1 MHVFEHMH
9 PFASNAYGCNGGI
22 GGRRGG
28 GGGVV
33 CKRLALASAGVVS
46 LGVASTV
53 VPIGGAV
60 DDEGGGAG
68 SRGDVATDNPHNSAN
83 AAASTTKVP
92 RRNRADVIQNLP
104 DSLQG
109 AAVEGRVASQVLLQK
124 VAGTRNSG
132 PISQTNRVVL
142 GTSSHSSSGPC
153 SPPHRYCAIAY
164 FLIFFALL
172 PIAYSIASCI
182 QIAYCVLANPLSPVL
197 LIAHCVCI
205 MRTAYCVLRT
215 AYCVLRKDDRSA

>member
-46 LGVASTV
+46 LGVAPTVV

-92 RRNRADVIQNLP
+92 RRNRADVIRNLAH
-104 DSLQG
+104 SLQG
-109 AAVEGRVASQVLLQK
+109 AAGEGRVASQVLLQK
-124 VAGTRNSG
+124 VVGQKKQR

-142 GTSSHSSSGPC
+142 GTSPDSSSSPC
-153 SPPHRYCAIAY
+153 SPPTARTPIWLAVHLAGRFSHPAQT
-164 FLIFFALL
+164 LRGAL
-172 PIAYSIASCI
+172 
-182 QIAYCVLANPLSPVL
+182 
-197 LIAHCVCI
+197 
-205 MRTAYCVLRT
+205 R
-215 AYCVLRKDDRSA
+215 

>member
-9 PFASNAYGCNGGI
+9 PFASYCIGSLGG
-22 GGRRGG
+22 GGGLRGG
-28 GGGVV
+28 GGDVV

-53 VPIGGAV
+53 VEPIGGAV

-109 AAVEGRVASQVLLQK
+109 AAGVGRVASQVLTPK
-124 VAGTRNSG
+124 SCRVKETVAKKFVK
-132 PISQTNRVVL
+132 QNRVVM
-142 GTSSHSSSGPC
+142 GTFPTQTPLEHTFDTG
-153 SPPHRYCAIAY
+153 IQ
-164 FLIFFALL
+164 AL
-172 PIAYSIASCI
+172 
-182 QIAYCVLANPLSPVL
+182 
-197 LIAHCVCI
+197 
-205 MRTAYCVLRT
+205 T
-215 AYCVLRKDDRSA
+215 

>member
-1 MHVFEHMH
+1 MH
-9 PFASNAYGCNGGI
+9 PFASYCIGSLGG
-22 GGRRGG
+22 GGGLRGG
-28 GGGVV
+28 GGDVV

-46 LGVASTV
+46 LGVASTVV

-109 AAVEGRVASQVLLQK
+109 AAGVGRVASQVLLQK
-124 VAGTRNSG
+124 VVGSKKQRPNFSNKSRRTGHIVQVKLNTRNG
-132 PISQTNRVVL
+132 HVVHTTCEMFDL
-142 GTSSHSSSGPC
+142 
-153 SPPHRYCAIAY
+153 
-164 FLIFFALL
+164 
-172 PIAYSIASCI
+172 
-182 QIAYCVLANPLSPVL
+182 
-197 LIAHCVCI
+197 
-205 MRTAYCVLRT
+205 
-215 AYCVLRKDDRSA
+215 

>member
-28 GGGVV
+28 GGDVV

-46 LGVASTV
+46 LGVASTVV

-92 RRNRADVIQNLP
+92 RRKCADVIQNLP

-109 AAVEGRVASQVLLQK
+109 AAERDALRRRSCSKKLSRQ
-124 VAGTRNSG
+124 RNSG
-132 PISQTNRVVL
+132 PISRTHRVVL
-142 GTSSHSSSGPC
+142 GTSSESNLGA
-153 SPPHRYCAIAY
+153 RRACA
-164 FLIFFALL
+164 L
-172 PIAYSIASCI
+172 
-182 QIAYCVLANPLSPVL
+182 CVSQQQQRVKLNTRNCHVVHTTCEMFDL
-197 LIAHCVCI
+197 
-205 MRTAYCVLRT
+205 
-215 AYCVLRKDDRSA
+215 

>member
-9 PFASNAYGCNGGI
+9 PFASNAYGCNGGL
-22 GGRRGG
+22 GGARGG
-28 GGGVV
+28 GGDVV

-46 LGVASTV
+46 LGVPPTVV

-92 RRNRADVIQNLP
+92 RRNRADVIQNLAH
-104 DSLQG
+104 SLQG

-124 VAGTRNSG
+124 VVGTKKQRPNFSNKSRRTGHIARVKLNTRNG
-132 PISQTNRVVL
+132 HVVHTTFEMFDL
-142 GTSSHSSSGPC
+142 
-153 SPPHRYCAIAY
+153 
-164 FLIFFALL
+164 
-172 PIAYSIASCI
+172 
-182 QIAYCVLANPLSPVL
+182 
-197 LIAHCVCI
+197 
-205 MRTAYCVLRT
+205 
-215 AYCVLRKDDRSA
+215 

>member
-53 VPIGGAV
+53 VAPIGGAV
-60 DDEGGGAG
+60 DDEGSGAG

-109 AAVEGRVASQVLLQK
+109 AAGEGRVASQVLLQK
-124 VAGTRNSG
+124 VVGTKETAAQFLKQIASYWAHR
-132 PISQTNRVVL
+132 PSQTQYAQW
-142 GTSSHSSSGPC
+142 S
-153 SPPHRYCAIAY
+153 
-164 FLIFFALL
+164 
-172 PIAYSIASCI
+172 
-182 QIAYCVLANPLSPVL
+182 
-197 LIAHCVCI
+197 
-205 MRTAYCVLRT
+205 
-215 AYCVLRKDDRSA
+215 RSTHDL

>member
-1 MHVFEHMH
+1 MH
-9 PFASNAYGCNGGI
+9 PFSSYCIGSLGG
-22 GGRRGG
+22 GGGLRGG
-28 GGGVV
+28 GGDVV

-92 RRNRADVIQNLP
+92 RRKCADVIQNLP

-109 AAVEGRVASQVLLQK
+109 AAGEGRVASQVLLQK
-124 VAGTRNSG
+124 V
-132 PISQTNRVVL
+132 VVIKKQC
-142 GTSSHSSSGPC
+142 PN
-153 SPPHRYCAIAY
+153 
-164 FLIFFALL
+164 FLKH
-172 PIAYSIASCI
+172 IAS
-182 QIAYCVLANPLSPVL
+182 YW
-197 LIAHCVCI
+197 AH
-205 MRTAYCVLRT
+205 RPKQTAWQSFVW
-215 AYCVLRKDDRSA
+215 

>member
-1 MHVFEHMH
+1 MH

-28 GGGVV
+28 GGDIV

-53 VPIGGAV
+53 VVPIDGAV

-92 RRNRADVIQNLP
+92 RRKCADVIQNLP

-109 AAVEGRVASQVLLQK
+109 AAERDALRRRSCSKKLSRQ
-124 VAGTRNSG
+124 RNSG
-132 PISQTNRVVL
+132 PKL
-142 GTSSHSSSGPC
+142 KH
-153 SPPHRYCAIAY
+153 
-164 FLIFFALL
+164 
-172 PIAYSIASCI
+172 IASYWAHRPKQNSPRSYVI
-182 QIAYCVLANPLSPVL
+182 RTNPRVYPSERKERFVHTSGHYSEPRASSRVALSRRLSPQGRATVRGDASSTSRERARRL
-197 LIAHCVCI
+197 ACG
-205 MRTAYCVLRT
+205 
-215 AYCVLRKDDRSA
+215 